1 MQGLYAIVDPQ
12 ACVREPLQVAQAILR
27 GGCAAL
33 QLRDKQSDDR
43 SFVRLGL
50 SLAQACRDQRV
61 PLILNDRF
69 WLVREVSAQGAH
81 VGQTDTPIEDVRR
94 ELGAA
99 ASIGLSTNSLEQA
112 CQAELRGA
120 DLIGFGPVFPTA
132 TKPGAGPVV
141 GLVELAEVC
150 ARLTIPVVAI
160 GGITL
165 ERAAGVARAGAT
177 MGAVISAICAFDD
190 VNEIE
195 ASARALHQRL
205 RQLADSPAV

>member
-1 MQGLYAIVDPQ
+1 MRGLYAIVDPQ
-12 ACVREPLQVAQAILR
+12 ACVREPLQVAEAVLR

-43 SFVRLGL
+43 SFVRLA
-50 SLAQACRDQRV
+50 SELAQACRKQRV

-120 DLIGFGPVFPTA
+120 DVIGFGPVFDTA
-132 TKPGAGPVV
+132 TKPGAGPAV
-141 GLVELAEVC
+141 GLGELAEVC
-150 ARLTIPVVAI
+150 ARLSIPVVAI

-165 ERAAGVARAGAT
+165 ERAADVARAGAPL
-177 MGAVISAICAFDD
+177 GAAISAICSFEDLEE
-190 VNEIE
+190 VE
-195 ASARALHQRL
+195 ARARALHARL
-205 RQLADSPAV
+205 RTGA